1 MKKIFLFLYIIINI
15 YKCKDIFYNHSSNE
29 TNLYFVLTSFRHGAR
44 ETYFK
49 KDYFNNK
56 IQHPGQL
63 TSYGAKQH
71 LIIGKK
77 YRKRYFNFLNL
88 KNNTFNKEQIY
99 IRTSHVRRAIFSTK
113 KQLEGLFNSSID
125 EKNIDIVNVSK
136 NFIKLYFLNMS
147 EINKME
153 NIFQSC
159 ELRKLS
165 VKKKFTKKYFNKKIV
180 PVFNRCY
187 KDIKIEKIH
196 LFCDN
201 TISAFFEYKYNNQT
215 DNKIG
220 KCGYQTAKYF
230 YDYCIEFYDS
240 KRGWNETRAYIFN
253 IFFNTIY
260 KYMKDEIDGLGK
272 LKMIMIGGH
281 DSTVSPLMNFFDGLN
296 LINRTEYP
304 HFAYNVV
311 FELRKYNDDFYLEIY
326 YNDILKYNET
336 LIKFKNFMDNSK
348 YSNLYNYC
356 GDLPI
361 KDNNKIIIENNSLIQ
376 SQYNNTNNNTLIQLQ
391 NNNKN
396 NTLIELQYNNINNN
410 KFIQLNNNNIND
422 NNINDNNNNDN
433 NINDNNINDNNI
445 IIIIVIILINL
456 IILFIFIYFYKR
468 KEKIYNIVKEYQSI
482 KQIIN

>member
-1 MKKIFLFLYIIINI
+1 
-15 YKCKDIFYNHSSNE
+15 
-29 TNLYFVLTSFRHGAR
+29 
-44 ETYFK
+44 
-49 KDYFNNK
+49 
-56 IQHPGQL
+56 
-63 TSYGAKQH
+63 
-71 LIIGKK
+71 
-77 YRKRYFNFLNL
+77 
-88 KNNTFNKEQIY
+88 
-99 IRTSHVRRAIFSTK
+99 
-113 KQLEGLFNSSID
+113 
-125 EKNIDIVNVSK
+125 
-136 NFIKLYFLNMS
+136 
-147 EINKME
+147 
-153 NIFQSC
+153 
-159 ELRKLS
+159 
-165 VKKKFTKKYFNKKIV
+165 
-180 PVFNRCY
+180 
-187 KDIKIEKIH
+187 
-196 LFCDN
+196 
-201 TISAFFEYKYNNQT
+201 
-215 DNKIG
+215 
-220 KCGYQTAKYF
+220 
-230 YDYCIEFYDS
+230 
-240 KRGWNETRAYIFN
+240 
-253 IFFNTIY
+253 
-260 KYMKDEIDGLGK
+260 MKDEIDGLGK